1 MLQEVRAA
9 PSHAGRQLGR
19 RNWPGVLHHQA
30 AKATGAGDLS
40 AQPAR
45 SKGWG
50 HSAHTFSH
58 LQLPFQQVLHR
69 LRINVWAAA
78 GRTRLGSART
88 KPGGPGIRNCLHLH
102 GLHGTSYDV
111 LRACASFHRAGEQAH
126 PQTCATTPTTTK
138 QGRFVKATAG
148 SIAHGPERSVG
159 TKYPYILLP
168 DLPPPPRNT
177 AAQKIGPPAPHR
189 LQHEWNP
196 RPIFFSIRGGNHQW
210 SVGGSFEVF
219 CMDGAEDEQQRR
231 VPGQLRPE
239 VSVDFQTKFSS
250 FRNFGV
256 VLSFAVSF

>member
-1 MLQEVRAA
+1 MASMAA
-9 PSHAGRQLGR
+9 VTTCYVCA
-19 RNWPGVLHHQA
+19 
-30 AKATGAGDLS
+30 
-40 AQPAR
+40 PA
-45 SKGWG
+45 S
-50 HSAHTFSH
+50 
-58 LQLPFQQVLHR
+58 
-69 LRINVWAAA
+69 I
-78 GRTRLGSART
+78 
-88 KPGGPGIRNCLHLH
+88 
-102 GLHGTSYDV
+102 
-111 LRACASFHRAGEQAH
+111 EQAH

-148 SIAHGPERSVG
+148 SIAHGPESSVG

-250 FRNFGV
+250 SWNFGV
-256 VLSFAVSF
+256 AVSFAVSF